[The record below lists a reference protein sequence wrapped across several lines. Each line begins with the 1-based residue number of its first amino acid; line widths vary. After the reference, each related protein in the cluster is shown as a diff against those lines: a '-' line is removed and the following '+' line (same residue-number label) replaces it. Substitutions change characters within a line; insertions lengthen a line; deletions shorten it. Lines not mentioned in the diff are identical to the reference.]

1 MLRPTPDRVRE
12 TLFNWLAPIIGG
24 AKCLDCFAGTGVL
37 GFEALSRGA
46 ADVVMIES
54 DRALADA
61 LQAQAAR
68 LGTDAAHIVRTDAM
82 SWLDSDGRAF
92 DIIFLDPPF
101 GSDLAAQACAR
112 ILNGGHLAPGGVV
125 YVETA
130 HGWTPPAGY
139 AIRKQGKAGQVQY
152 MLIEGLAAGGPGH
165 Q

>member
-1 MLRPTPDRVRE
+1 MRE

-24 AKCLDCFAGTGVL
+24 AKCLDCFAGTGAL

-46 ADVVMIES
+46 AGVVMIEM
-54 DRALADA
+54 DGALADT

-68 LGTDAAHIVRTDAM
+68 LDAGAAARIARTDAI
-82 SWLDSDGRAF
+82 SWLDSHRQAF

-130 HGWTPPAGY
+130 HGWEPTEGY

-152 MLIEGLAAGGPGH
+152 MLIEQAAAGSTGRK
-165 Q
+165 